1 MKHAINKEL
10 SSEELNR
17 AIASW
22 INGRNAQRD
31 RVIMQLRLID
41 GLTFEQIAE
50 KVDMST
56 RGVVKIVYKWLDVL
70 SRHI

>member
-10 SSEELNR
+10 SSEEINK
-17 AIASW
+17 AIESW
-22 INGRNAQRD
+22 INGRNAKRD
-31 RVIMQLRLID
+31 REIMKLRLID
-41 GLTFEQIAE
+41 GLTFEQLAE

-70 SRHI
+70 SRHL